1 MKIAK
6 ILVALTLLF
15 GVAAVEAEAA
25 KKKASSS
32 PAPSAAQRKKMH
44 ADGLI
49 GCRKKFGTQ
58 LHFVRVE
65 KFYGRWAA
73 VCYHY

>member
-1 MKIAK
+1 MQIAK
-6 ILVALTLLF
+6 ILIALTLLF
-15 GVAAVEAEAA
+15 SVAAAEAEAG
-25 KKKASSS
+25 KKKHLHLYLR
-32 PAPSAAQRKKMH
+32 PHSAKKMH
-44 ADGLI
+44 AEGLI

>member
-1 MKIAK
+1 MQIAK
-6 ILVALTLLF
+6 ILIALTLLF
-15 GVAAVEAEAA
+15 SVAAADAEAG

-32 PAPSAAQRKKMH
+32 TPSAAQRKKMH
-44 ADGLI
+44 AEGLI